1 MAEKP
6 KTKEEFI
13 KFLDKEIGKMDE
25 KITETLKRVFYPF
38 GVGGWNYKQMEL
50 EGEPTNNYYVNVK
63 LITPDIRVSPA
74 FLIDVRERAKE
85 MDIPEEW
92 LKDPDFYEKF
102 KKYLIY
108 EAISEAYLPVI
119 KDKALRLVSDLYR
132 SVERSKEKLEE
143 LI

>member
-13 KFLDKEIGKMDE
+13 KFLDREIKNNEKEIM
-25 KITETLKRVFYPF
+25 ETLEEISALSNREILVAYRLK
-38 GVGGWNYKQMEL
+38 
-50 EGEPTNNYYVNVK
+50 GEY
-63 LITPDIRVSPA
+63 
-74 FLIDVRERAKE
+74 IDKKAKE
-85 MDIPEEW
+85 MGIPEEW

-119 KDKALRLVSDLYR
+119 KDNALRLVFDLYR